1 MYENTGQYFLKISHK
16 RKEYLGSW
24 HQKEIWRKIPSSNSD
39 RDLMK
44 ITVKLHQQTKISDSS
59 YRTQNSRGKSPRK
72 ICQCYFVKQVHLNE
86 TEVKYVLH
94 LWHRVQINDT
104 QKKIRWKNNH
114 IFKGEN
120 MIQKK
125 WNCVNVCDGGFIQVT
140 LSIESCPSASPFY

>member
-1 MYENTGQYFLKISHK
+1 MKTRENISSKSVIKEMNIWDLGIKKKYEEKFPRVTVTEISWK
-16 RKEYLGSW
+16 YL
-24 HQKEIWRKIPSSNSD
+24 
-39 RDLMK
+39 
-44 ITVKLHQQTKISDSS
+44 KLHQQTKISDSS
-59 YRTQNSRGKSPRK
+59 YWTQNSRGKSPRK

-86 TEVKYVLH
+86 TGVKYVLH

-125 WNCVNVCDGGFIQVT
+125 WNCVNVCDGGNIHVKSFFI
-140 LSIESCPSASPFY
+140 E